1 MALYNIF
8 GTSEEW
14 DEATIGYLR
23 TIEVDRSK
31 LVEALRFVAKED
43 LLDSDDDERADEV
56 RMVDGREGMQEMLDE
71 NEASWP
77 FAGSL
82 DDVVAYAELNR
93 GDFYS
98 RIWLAIPCEVATILT
113 GDAPKSVLRAAVLDI
128 GEAVPQDGK
137 ECWISMDSWTEAG
150 IVAALRGANLISE
163 IDAEVGDVGIRDGI
177 ATISFP
183 DGAPSCLII
192 VREECLRPI

>member
-1 MALYNIF
+1 MLYNIF

-23 TIEVDRSK
+23 TIEVDRSQ
-31 LVEALRFVAKED
+31 LLEALRFIAKED
-43 LLDSDDDERADEV
+43 LLDSDDDERADEIRV
-56 RMVDGREGMQEMLDE
+56 VDGREGMQEMLDE

-98 RIWLAIPCEVATILT
+98 RIWLAIPCEVTSILI
-113 GDAPKSVLRAAVLDI
+113 GDAPKPVMRAAVLDI
-128 GEAVPQDGK
+128 GEAVPVAGK
-137 ECWISMDSWTEAG
+137 ECWITLDAWTVEGVTSALL
-150 IVAALRGANLISE
+150 AAQLISE

>member
-56 RMVDGREGMQEMLDE
+56 RVVDGREGMQEMLDE

-82 DDVVAYAELNR
+82 DDVVTYAELNR

-98 RIWLAIPCEVATILT
+98 RIWLAIPCEVTSIVI
-113 GDAPKSVLRAAVLDI
+113 GDDN
-128 GEAVPQDGK
+128 D
-137 ECWISMDSWTEAG
+137 
-150 IVAALRGANLISE
+150 
-163 IDAEVGDVGIRDGI
+163 
-177 ATISFP
+177 
-183 DGAPSCLII
+183 
-192 VREECLRPI
+192 